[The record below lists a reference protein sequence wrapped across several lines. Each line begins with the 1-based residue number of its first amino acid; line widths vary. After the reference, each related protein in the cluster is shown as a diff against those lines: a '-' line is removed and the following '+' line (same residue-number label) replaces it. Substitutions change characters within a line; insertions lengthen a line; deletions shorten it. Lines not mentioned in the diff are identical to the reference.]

1 MNFLTPP
8 DTPDG
13 KNLYCYF
20 SADLPGCSTLKLYAK
35 RFYELRFNG
44 GHSHYGPAKSSKP
57 LFYYDE
63 YQLPAGDKIHV
74 ALKLHDRD
82 AAPQLWAEATA
93 ADGSPL
99 SVDWRC
105 QWAEAYDCNSPGT
118 VGFVGYCEYFD
129 CRTQEKQWF
138 EMPLQKV
145 PVAGEEFPA
154 EWLLE
159 RPIPK
164 PVCNRSEPL
173 EICGTTAGIR
183 VDFGEFVYGRAVVS
197 GTATQET
204 TLEIRYIEDL
214 VRGWANVEG
223 KSCMYADR
231 ITVPAGDFSYKTF
244 NKRGCRYIEI
254 AGNGAENIAV
264 SVESSGYPQQHQASF
279 RSSDERLNAI
289 WELSRKTVELCT
301 DDILND
307 CPHRD
312 QAQWMDAFVTS
323 QCHLALNGSADMA
336 AKAIIQHAICSFADG
351 KFFSPSLGGKNYFA
365 DYALVELLFIHWYY
379 KVTADKTLVAQ
390 VLDNA
395 ETALRYFRKYTA
407 EDHLLTDLPPEA
419 FVYLDNAFELCKIN
433 RSAGLNA
440 LYCGALRAMAELK
453 KIQGQ
458 DASFYEQEAARAR
471 ESFHKLFAHPEY
483 PGCIMDS
490 ADRYEHRFQHLC
502 FPCEFNNQWVGDGA
516 RAEFIIRNDAP
527 KAENLTS
534 NDAEVFYEYKLTFGT
549 YGPCRV
555 YLNGE
560 LLFNG
565 QRSGYWGSPAPCYKP
580 DQLILNILPGENRLT
595 FDVKH
600 VPANWELFF
609 DLEKHHLT
617 ECSVCQLN
625 YAEKRATSPHTTAVP
640 RLWIPPAL
648 SQTTHGYAGFCDLL
662 DERFAAPLTPE
673 EYPRNFMSVR
683 VPLFSTE
690 HPEGAVPDWILP
702 ANTPWTQYFFISALF
717 KVGAGRRALD
727 MLRRA
732 WGVFLDHGAVNTWEE
747 WNCNSSLCHAWGG
760 VPVHFM
766 AHDILGVHHE
776 TFAENG
782 FVEIAPDLCDLQ
794 HASGR
799 VALGGE
805 SWVDISLT
813 FRDGKT
819 SVEITVSGTRQVK
832 IDLKNLINPL
842 LKKYDTECGSEGGL
856 QKQ

>member
-1 MNFLTPP
+1 MNFIKVPG
-8 DTPDG
+8 TPDG

-20 SADLPGCSTLKLYAK
+20 SADLPGGSTLKLYAK

-44 GHSHYGPAKSSKP
+44 KSSHYGPVKSSEP

-63 YQLPAGDKIHV
+63 YQLPAGEKIHV

-82 AAPQLWAEATA
+82 NVPQLWAEALA
-93 ADGSPL
+93 ADGTPITPE
-99 SVDWRC
+99 WRC
-105 QWAEAYDCNSPGT
+105 QWAEAYGRNTPDT
-118 VGFVGYCEYFD
+118 VGFVGYCEYYN
-129 CRTQEKQWF
+129 CRTSENNWY
-138 EMPLQKV
+138 EMPLKET
-145 PVAGEEFPA
+145 PVSGDEFPA
-154 EWLLE
+154 EWLQK
-159 RPIPK
+159 RTIPM
-164 PVCNRSEPL
+164 PSYCNNEPQEL
-173 EICGTTAGIR
+173 CRTSAGVR
-183 VDFGEFVYGRAVVS
+183 ADFGEFVYGRAIIT

-204 TLEIRYIEDL
+204 VLEIRYIEDL
-214 VRGWANVEG
+214 VHGWANVEG
-223 KSCMYADR
+223 KSFMYADKV
-231 ITVPAGDFSYKTF
+231 TVPQGEFSYKTF
-244 NKRGCRYIEI
+244 NKRGCRYIEV
-254 AGNGAENIAV
+254 AGSGMENITV
-264 SVESSGYPQQHQASF
+264 SVESSGYPQRHQAAF
-279 RSSDERLNAI
+279 QSSDERLNAI
-289 WELSRKTVELCT
+289 WKLSQKTVELCT

-323 QCHLALNGSADMA
+323 QCHLAMNGSADMA
-336 AKAIIQHAICSFADG
+336 AKAVIQHAICSFADG

-379 KVTADKTLVAQ
+379 QVTADKSLVAQ
-390 VLDNA
+390 VLNNA
-395 ETALRYFRKYTA
+395 ETALQYFSNYTA

-440 LYCGALRAMAELK
+440 LYCGALNAMAELK
-453 KIQGQ
+453 KALGE
-458 DASFYEQEAARAR
+458 DAAYYEKASVLAR
-471 ESFHKLFAHPEY
+471 ESFHKLFDHPAY
-483 PGCIMDS
+483 PGCIKDS
-490 ADRYEHRFQHLC
+490 ANRFEYCFQHLC

-516 RAEFIIRNDAP
+516 RAEFIVRNNAR

-555 YLNGE
+555 WLNGE

-580 DQLILNILPGENRLT
+580 DQLILNLPPGENRLT

-609 DLEKHHLT
+609 DLEKHRLT

-625 YAEKRATSPHTTAVP
+625 YATQTETSQRTTVAP
-640 RLWIPPAL
+640 RPWMPPAL
-648 SQTTHGYAGFCDLL
+648 SQTTHGYAGFCGLL
-662 DERFAAPLTPE
+662 DKRFAVPLTPE

-690 HPEGAVPDWILP
+690 HPEGAVPGWVLP

-717 KVGAGRRALD
+717 KTGAGKRALD

-732 WGVFLDHGAVNTWEE
+732 WGVFLDHEAVNTWEE
-747 WNCNSSLCHAWGG
+747 WNFNSSLCHAWGG

-776 TFAENG
+776 TFAEKG
-782 FVEIAPDLCDLQ
+782 YVEIAPNLCDLQ
-794 HASGR
+794 YASGKA
-799 VALGGE
+799 ALGND
-805 SWVDISLT
+805 SWAEISLT
-813 FRDGKT
+813 FQDGKT
-819 SVEITVSGTRQVK
+819 IVDINITGSQPVK
-832 IDLKNLINPL
+832 IDLTNLVNPV
-842 LKKYDTECGSEGGL
+842 LK
-856 QKQ
+856 